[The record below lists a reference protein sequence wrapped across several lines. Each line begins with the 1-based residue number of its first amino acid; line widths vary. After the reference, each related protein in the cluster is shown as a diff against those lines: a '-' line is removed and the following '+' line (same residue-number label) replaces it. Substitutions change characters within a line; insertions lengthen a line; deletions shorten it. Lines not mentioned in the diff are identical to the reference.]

1 MDLRIYPLPL
11 PNIPTMIS
19 MMRFLLFLK
28 LEVVGFSTS
37 PSPDGAGLFHSLR
50 RMDLSISLAIIFG
63 TKLMGYKHIDPK
75 I

>member
-37 PSPDGAGLFHSLR
+37 PSGNRELLTGNRARAKRKNF
-50 RMDLSISLAIIFG
+50 AIIF
-63 TKLMGYKHIDPK
+63 KNIAYFF
-75 I
+75 